1 MYYAGADDQKLST
14 TLVDTCEKRILVY
27 DYREEDY
34 FLEFINAWNSIT
46 TPIYTVLLGEE
57 IYLIPSSTYIVC
69 GDAGGST
76 DIIIFDEIIGRE
88 IPILTVMNDCR
99 KLEWHIPRILAV
111 DNSGKLLY
119 PMINC
124 LVPMLSNIGQSMVIT
139 GGSERLGGKVMDSS
153 EFIV

>member
-1 MYYAGADDQKLST
+1 MYYAGTDNQKLST
-14 TLVDTCEKRILVY
+14 TEVATCEKRILIY
-27 DYREEDY
+27 DHREEDY
-34 FLEFINAWNSIT
+34 FLEYINAWNTVT

-88 IPILTVMNDCR
+88 IPILVVMNDCR
-99 KLEWHIPRILAV
+99 KLEWYIPRILSV

-119 PMINC
+119 PMTTC